1 MSGLKDFLTPE
12 VYLGYK
18 QMVYSEME
26 FILKNKKEYISF
38 DSIEIS
44 EKIRKISELYDFL
57 YLEDDKIN
65 CKKIEDLLDILRVRE
80 NISLR

>member
-12 VYLGYK
+12 FYLGYK

>member
-1 MSGLKDFLTPE
+1 VSGLKDFLTPE
-12 VYLGYK
+12 FYLGYK

>member
-1 MSGLKDFLTPE
+1 VSGLKDFLTPE

>member
-1 MSGLKDFLTPE
+1 VSGLKDFLTPE

-26 FILKNKKEYISF
+26 FILRNKKEYISF

>member
-1 MSGLKDFLTPE
+1 VSGLKDFLIPE

>member
-1 MSGLKDFLTPE
+1 MSGLKDFLIPE

>member
-1 MSGLKDFLTPE
+1 
-12 VYLGYK
+12 
-18 QMVYSEME
+18 MVYSEME

>member
-1 MSGLKDFLTPE
+1 
-12 VYLGYK
+12 
-18 QMVYSEME
+18 MVYSEME

-44 EKIRKISELYDFL
+44 EKIRKISELYDFI

>member
-1 MSGLKDFLTPE
+1 
-12 VYLGYK
+12 
-18 QMVYSEME
+18 MVYSEME
-26 FILKNKKEYISF
+26 FILRNKKEYISF

>member
-26 FILKNKKEYISF
+26 FILRNKKEYISF